1 MGGGGVNSLSK
12 IDLKYNTSKDYQ
24 LDITKLLDEKYDIQI
39 TDYFSLPE
47 KDKNEITDVIIL
59 MYKKHFLLDPTLI
72 YLYLDSMDTLIDQTE
87 RMEEYEKCDILIR
100 LRKKLKRRI
109 SRIKDL
115 M

>member
-1 MGGGGVNSLSK
+1 M
-12 IDLKYNTSKDYQ
+12 
-24 LDITKLLDEKYDIQI
+24 DITKLLDEKYDIEI
-39 TDYFSLPE
+39 SEYFLLPE
-47 KDKNEITDVIIL
+47 KDKNEITDIVML
-59 MYKKHFLLDPTLI
+59 MYNKHFMLDPTLI